1 MFAAVSAAEQVS
13 DMQQRTR
20 GDSANRS
27 VTCSSEPSTRG
38 DSADRSVKTLQRSG
52 PAQCLPQTMP
62 HTACSAGHHN
72 FELAL
77 LSIMQRSVA
86 DSQGYAP
93 GWYGRCNEADTAA
106 RYPSSLARH
115 RDQSTTTCSAK
126 SRTTLT
132 PQHHGLPGSLTSS
145 RWREGGRVNGPGG
158 ADVAAALAAIE
169 SQTDRQTDATPM
181 ETSKRRVGLRRTS
194 SRAGCMQ
201 DMLASKAQ
209 QQEQQ
214 EQQQA
219 AGARARDMQ
228 ALRKPLTEA
237 SWRSRES
244 SVEAGQMARP
254 RLVTRRSSA
263 SGKPARRTGARAFG
277 HSSPSTRHV
286 CGCS

>member
-93 GWYGRCNEADTAA
+93 RMVRQGPACSPVSKQPR
-106 RYPSSLARH
+106 PPH
-115 RDQSTTTCSAK
+115 QSTTTCSAK

-169 SQTDRQTDATPM
+169 SQTDRQTPHRW
-181 ETSKRRVGLRRTS
+181 RRASAGSGCGAHPAEPAACRTCWPARHS
-194 SRAGCMQ
+194 SR
-201 DMLASKAQ
+201 
-209 QQEQQ
+209 
-214 EQQQA
+214 
-219 AGARARDMQ
+219 
-228 ALRKPLTEA
+228 
-237 SWRSRES
+237 S
-244 SVEAGQMARP
+244 S
-254 RLVTRRSSA
+254 RSSNRPPEHEQEICKRCA
-263 SGKPARRTGARAFG
+263 SR
-277 HSSPSTRHV
+277 
-286 CGCS
+286 